1 MSALQPFV
9 DHGVNHFIVYSYA
22 YAVKPSVA
30 AGFLLEQRRLMR
42 LLKRL
47 TPGVFGTN

>member
-1 MSALQPFV
+1 M
-9 DHGVNHFIVYSYA
+9 NHVIIYSYA

-30 AGFLLEQRRLMR
+30 AGYLLEQRRLIR

-47 TPGVFGTN
+47 TPGVFAVN

>member
-1 MSALQPFV
+1 M
-9 DHGVNHFIVYSYA
+9 NHVIIYSYA

-30 AGFLLEQRRLMR
+30 AGYLLEQRPLIR

-47 TPGVFGTN
+47 TPGVFA